1 MKVGCRNS
9 SLENSLQQFFQEES
23 HLQQFLCI
31 VERKN
36 NLTLRKL
43 ERFITK
49 DARQHNFMF
58 KRKDGKIFRLY
69 SEYRRQQNAFTK
81 RLFDPFCRYD
91 RVVLHGPNVQPKFKD
106 GYEST
111 LGQLNFFRWAIHNE
125 VLPYIIAVTDGKI
138 DPYMKEFQFTI
149 SFD

>member
-1 MKVGCRNS
+1 MEVGCRHS
-9 SLENSLQQFFQEES
+9 SLENSLKQFFKTPANLE
-23 HLQQFLCI
+23 QFLCI

-49 DARQHNFMF
+49 DAREHNFMF
-58 KRKDGKIFRLY
+58 KKKDGRIFRLY

-91 RVVLHGPNVQPKFKD
+91 RVILHGPKFKD

-125 VLPYIIAVTDGKI
+125 VLSYIIAVTDGKI
-138 DPYMKEFQFTI
+138 DPYINEFKFTI